1 MHRHP
6 YFDLWLHDDEEL
18 SALLDSPLV
27 ERTTLHE
34 WPLSCVQL
42 LRTAECHEFIY
53 KAQAKPTVEPTFYA
67 NARSPILPSA
77 QVIPGADAP
86 AGLLLEA
93 ISSPRLAELSPT
105 EEEALRIGRDVLEQI
120 GQIAGELP
128 ALADIRTED
137 RWSDFFRTVRADLEA
152 LVNTG
157 TFRQVN
163 QPVINLLTRRAESP
177 SVLAAIRSRPGYVHR
192 DLWADNVFASADG
205 YKVIDWQRPIW
216 GPVELDLASL
226 LESTGLDPS
235 RHVAPGVMQLMY
247 LLRIAWFAECARRWF
262 PPAAQTYDEEIVRLA
277 AQVDRLGQDTT
288 AQ

>member
-18 SALLDSPLV
+18 SVLLDSPLA

-42 LRTAECHEFIY
+42 LRTSESRQLIY
-53 KAQAKPTVEPTFYA
+53 KAQAEPTVEPIFYA
-67 NARSPILPSA
+67 HARSPILPSA
-77 QVIPGADAP
+77 QVIESADAP
-86 AGLLLEA
+86 AALLLEA
-93 ISSPRLAELSPT
+93 LPSPRLSKLSPI

-128 ALADIRTED
+128 AVADLRTED
-137 RWSDFFRTVRADLEA
+137 RWSDYFRTVRADLEV

-157 TFRQVN
+157 RFRQVD
-163 QPVINLLTRRAESP
+163 QPLIDLLTRHAESP
-177 SVLAAIRSRPGYVHR
+177 SVLAAIRSQPGYVHR
-192 DLWADNVFASADG
+192 DLWADNVFVAADG

-226 LESTGLDPS
+226 LESVGFDPI
-235 RHVAPGVMQLMY
+235 RHVAPGVMQLTY

-277 AQVDRLGQDTT
+277 AQVDRLDEDTT
-288 AQ
+288 T